1 MKMKKSRNNFSELSI
16 IGITAFF
23 LGCFFLLIIF
33 GTGIYADIVD
43 SQSANIYER
52 SLSSYLLTVSK
63 MSESKIIYED
73 NYEVGQMLLIEDED
87 TGYGNRIYLYDGYL
101 VEDYGQIGGK
111 LFPKNAIKIAEN
123 NTFIIEKISERLL
136 KITTDSGDVYISVK
150 INGEDMS

>member
-33 GTGIYADIVD
+33 GTGIYSDIVD

>member
-73 NYEVGQMLLIEDED
+73 NSEVGQMLLIEDED

>member
-33 GTGIYADIVD
+33 GTGIYSDIVD
-43 SQSANIYER
+43 SQSTNIYVR

-73 NYEVGQMLLIEDED
+73 NSEVGQMLLIEDED

-111 LFPKNAIKIAEN
+111 LFPKNAIKIAKN
-123 NTFIIEKISERLL
+123 NTFDIEKISERLL

>member
-33 GTGIYADIVD
+33 GTGIYSDIVD

-73 NYEVGQMLLIEDED
+73 NSEVGQMLLIEDED

-111 LFPKNAIKIAEN
+111 L
-123 NTFIIEKISERLL
+123 SRR
-136 KITTDSGDVYISVK
+136 
-150 INGEDMS
+150 MR

>member
-33 GTGIYADIVD
+33 GTGIYSDIVD

-73 NYEVGQMLLIEDED
+73 NSEVGQMLLIEDED